1 MSQKQIIQN
10 ATFEIDGIDSA
21 LLRKIDL
28 RVVPMITMLYFFSFL
43 DRTSISNARVA
54 GLQTD
59 LKLSN
64 TQYNIALSVLFVS
77 YVSWEIPSNLLLK
90 RFSRPSLYLPS
101 IVLAWGIITTLTCL
115 VQNFAG
121 LVACRVFLGFT
132 EAGLFPGAIFYLS
145 LWYQRRH
152 LLLRVAIFFSSATL
166 AGAFSGL
173 LATGLTK
180 LNKRGGLEGW
190 RWLFAIE
197 GLMTIAGAIVAFF
210 FLADFPATAKFLSP
224 DERLRVVQTL
234 EKDWSGH
241 KLEGG
246 LDWHQVRKA
255 FKDYRVYLFG
265 LLCIG
270 IALPTFSFAL
280 FLPSIISAMGFS
292 AILAQALTVPPYAC
306 AFFSCIG
313 TSYLSD
319 RTQRRA
325 PFILFWTAVAMVG
338 YIILLA
344 TNTKTQPAVQYFS
357 VFLCATGIFTASALN
372 IGWLSNQIPNASKR
386 AAGAGFQLSVGQ
398 LGGVAAAYI
407 YPRTDAPRYRTGH
420 ATALGFLCLA
430 LLSTSAIWVVLA
442 RSNRQIDEAVARGQ
456 LKEGSEETFRY
467 TL

>member
-1 MSQKQIIQN
+1 V
-10 ATFEIDGIDSA
+10 TEVRGIDAA

-28 RVVPMITMLYFFSFL
+28 RVVPMITLLYFFSFL

-59 LKLSN
+59 LRLSN

-90 RFSRPSLYLPS
+90 KIGRPSLYLPS
-101 IVLAWGIITTLTCL
+101 IVLIWGIITTLTCL

-121 LVACRVFLGFT
+121 LVICRISLGFA

-145 LWYQRRH
+145 LWYERRR

-173 LATGLTK
+173 LATGLTE
-180 LNKRGGLEGW
+180 LNKRGGLAGW

-197 GLMTIAGAIVAFF
+197 GMMTVVAAGIA
-210 FLADFPATAKFLSP
+210 FLYLVDFPESAMFLTP
-224 DERLRVVQTL
+224 DERIRVVEAL
-234 EKDWSGH
+234 ERDWSGH

-246 LDWHQVRKA
+246 LDWREVRKA
-255 FKDYRVYLFG
+255 FKDYKVYLFG
-265 LLCIG
+265 LLCVG
-270 IALPTFSFAL
+270 IALPTFSMAL

-292 AILAQALTVPPYAC
+292 NILAQALTVPPYAC
-306 AFFSCIG
+306 AFVSCIS

-319 RTQRRA
+319 RHGRRA
-325 PFILFWTAVAMVG
+325 PYILLWVVVGMIG

-344 TNTKTQPAVQYFS
+344 TDTKTQPGAQYFA

-386 AAGAGFQLSVGQ
+386 AAGAGFQLSIGQ

-407 YPRTDAPRYRTGH
+407 YPRTSAPRYRIGY

-430 LLSTSAIWVVLA
+430 LLSTIIIWIALGKANKRVDDAI
-442 RSNRQIDEAVARGQ
+442 ARGE
-456 LKEGSEETFRY
+456 LKEDSAESFKY
-467 TL
+467 VL